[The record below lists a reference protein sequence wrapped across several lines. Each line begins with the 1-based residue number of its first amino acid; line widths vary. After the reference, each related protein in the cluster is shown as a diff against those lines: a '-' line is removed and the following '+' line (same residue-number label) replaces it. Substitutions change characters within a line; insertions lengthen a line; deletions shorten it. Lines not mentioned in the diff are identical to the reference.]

1 MIKEIVIDENYTSVG
16 LFGQM
21 KPGDIF
27 KVPFDS
33 SRHCA
38 ILSEASR
45 QNRYAR
51 IRGELKSKIDMKF
64 RVSSRENPGF
74 TTIIR
79 LK

>member
-1 MIKEIVIDENYTSVG
+1 MVKEIVIDENYTSVG

-27 KVPFDS
+27 KVPYEP
-33 SRHCA
+33 SRHCT
-38 ILSEASR
+38 IQSESSR

-51 IRGELKSKIDMKF
+51 IRGELKSKLDLKF
-64 RVSSRENPGF
+64 RVSKTENPCF

>member
-1 MIKEIVIDENYTSVG
+1 MIKEIVIDKNYTSTG
-16 LFGQM
+16 LFRQM

-27 KVPFDS
+27 KVPFEP
-33 SRHCA
+33 SRHCT
-38 ILSEASR
+38 LQSEASR

-51 IRGELKSKIDMKF
+51 LTGELQSKLDLKF
-64 RVSSRENPGF
+64 RVSETEYPGF

>member
-1 MIKEIVIDENYTSVG
+1 MIKEIVIDKNYTSIG
-16 LFGQM
+16 LFRQM

-27 KVPFDS
+27 KVPFEP
-33 SRHCA
+33 SRHCT
-38 ILSEASR
+38 LQSEASR

-51 IRGELKSKIDMKF
+51 LTGELQSKLDLKF
-64 RVSSRENPGF
+64 RVSETEYPGF

>member
-1 MIKEIVIDENYTSVG
+1 MIKEITIDENYTSVG

-21 KPGDIF
+21 NPGDIF
-27 KVPFDS
+27 KVPYEP
-33 SRHCA
+33 SRHCT
-38 ILSEASR
+38 LQCEASR

-51 IRGELKSKIDMKF
+51 IAGELKSKLDLKF
-64 RVSSRENPGF
+64 RVSETENPGF